1 MEKLIANLSSKVRQD
16 TLQGRDYLVAP
27 VSMLM
32 PGVFAGSAGPILYAE
47 SDIRAS
53 IAAWNAKPI
62 TVGHPE
68 LPNGD
73 KVSGCTPESLNR
85 LSVGMILN
93 TKYNAKSKKLQAEAW
108 FDVSRFSQ
116 VEGADAIHTALLA
129 NQKLEVSTGLFVEAI
144 VANGDHN
151 GKAFVAKA
159 ANFKPDH
166 LAIILNGEGACSIK
180 DGAGLLVNQAAKP
193 TRPERT
199 LSLVGNA
206 KSLLEIVE
214 SVTEAVRAKY
224 EVWRNDGPNTYV
236 YIEDIQPKFVI
247 FEMCT
252 DGEEKYYQQNYEI
265 SDGEAT
271 LLGELMPVAKKVTYT
286 VQNQKQQ
293 KMERK
298 ELISR
303 LGDAHSE
310 FVTNMSEDQFKAIE
324 TLAAAKVA
332 EVPAKAP
339 ETLVV
344 NSLDK
349 LLALAD
355 AGLANQ
361 VKDAMAAAEATRTE
375 LIDSLVAN
383 QSQFTKEDLASF
395 TSAVL
400 GKLAKAVVPAQ
411 APARTPV
418 YAGQVFVGNGKAEA
432 VTETGFAPPSTL

>member
-1 MEKLIANLSSKVRQD
+1 MEKLIANLSSKVETR
-16 TLQGRDYLVAP
+16 TLQGREYLVAP

-47 SDIRAS
+47 SDNRAS

-73 KVSGCTPESLNR
+73 KVSGCTPESLDR

-93 TKYNAKSKKLQAEAW
+93 TKFNGKSKKLQAEAW
-108 FDVSRFSQ
+108 FDIARFSQ
-116 VEGADAIHTALLA
+116 VAGADAIHTALLA

-166 LAIILNGEGACSIK
+166 LAILLNGEGACSIK
-180 DGAGLLVNQAAKP
+180 DGAGLLVNQAVKP
-193 TRPERT
+193 VRPERP
-199 LSLVGNA
+199 LRLVGNA
-206 KSLLEIVE
+206 KSLLDQVE
-214 SVTEAVRAKY
+214 AVTEAVRAKY
-224 EVWRNDGPNTYV
+224 ENCTLGADCCYV
-236 YIEDIQPKFVI
+236 YIEDITSNMVI
-247 FEMCT
+247 FEMC
-252 DGEEKYYQQNYEI
+252 DGSGEEQYYQQNYEI
-265 SDGEAT
+265 SGGEVT
-271 LLGELMPVAKKVTYT
+271 LVGELMPVAKKVTYT
-286 VQNQKQQ
+286 VQNQKQI

-310 FVTNMSEDQFKAIE
+310 FVTNMSDEQFKAIE
-324 TLAAAKVA
+324 AVAAPAAKPA
-332 EVPAKAP
+332 EKV
-339 ETLVV
+339 ELVV

-395 TSAVL
+395 SSAHL
-400 GKLAKAVVPAQ
+400 GKLAKAVIPAQ